1 VNKRLV
7 EIENSIRSNMMSGQG
22 SLGSSDRDPLKKI
35 ASLSIDLSY
44 RENPNFIPNAGAIL
58 QEFQDLRKS
67 KREVDKY
74 EASKEKKKARYMG
87 RNSVPVF
94 RKEPEVPRRMDRHL
108 TDVLD
113 SQESLEDPRNL
124 LNSNF
129 GKPANR
135 QAQ

>member
-1 VNKRLV
+1 
-7 EIENSIRSNMMSGQG
+7 
-22 SLGSSDRDPLKKI
+22 
-35 ASLSIDLSY
+35 LSY

-74 EASKEKKKARYMG
+74 EASKEKKKGRYMG
-87 RNSVPVF
+87 RNSFAVI

-113 SQESLEDPRNL
+113 SHESLEDPKKL

>member
-1 VNKRLV
+1 ML
-7 EIENSIRSNMMSGQG
+7 SGQG
-22 SLGSSDRDPLKKI
+22 SLDSSDLDPLRSI

-67 KREVDKY
+67 KRDVDKY
-74 EASKEKKKARYMG
+74 EASKEKKKGIYMG
-87 RNSVPVF
+87 RNSFPVF
-94 RKEPEVPRRMDRHL
+94 RKEPEVPRRINHNL

-113 SQESLEDPRNL
+113 SHESLQDPRNL

>member
-7 EIENSIRSNMMSGQG
+7 ETENSIRSNMLSGQG
-22 SLGSSDRDPLKKI
+22 SLDSSDLDPLRSI

-67 KREVDKY
+67 KRDVDKY
-74 EASKEKKKARYMG
+74 EASKEKKKGIYMG
-87 RNSVPVF
+87 RNSFPVF
-94 RKEPEVPRRMDRHL
+94 RKEPEVPRRINHNL

-113 SQESLEDPRNL
+113 SHESLQDPRNL

>member
-1 VNKRLV
+1 VNKRLA
-7 EIENSIRSNMMSGQG
+7 ETENSIRSNMLSGRG
-22 SLGSSDRDPLKKI
+22 SLDSSDLDPLRSI

-67 KREVDKY
+67 KRDVDKY
-74 EASKEKKKARYMG
+74 EASKEKKKGIYMG
-87 RNSVPVF
+87 RNSFPVF
-94 RKEPEVPRRMDRHL
+94 RKEPEVPRRINHNL

-113 SQESLEDPRNL
+113 SHESLQDPRNL

>member
-1 VNKRLV
+1 
-7 EIENSIRSNMMSGQG
+7 MPSGQG
-22 SLGSSDRDPLKKI
+22 SLDNSDRVPLRRS

-58 QEFQDLRKS
+58 QEFQDLQKS

-74 EASKEKKKARYMG
+74 EASKEKKKGRYMG
-87 RNSVPVF
+87 RNMFSVF
-94 RKEPEVPRRMDRHL
+94 RKEPEVPRRMDHYL
-108 TDVLD
+108 TDVPHYR
-113 SQESLEDPRNL
+113 ESLQDPKNL
-124 LNSNF
+124 LNTNL

>member
-1 VNKRLV
+1 
-7 EIENSIRSNMMSGQG
+7 MQSGQG
-22 SLGSSDRDPLKKI
+22 SLDSSDRVPLRKS

-58 QEFQDLRKS
+58 QEFQDLQKS

-74 EASKEKKKARYMG
+74 EASKEKKKGRYMG
-87 RNSVPVF
+87 RSMFSVF
-94 RKEPEVPRRMDRHL
+94 RKEPEVPRRMDHYL
-108 TDVLD
+108 TDVPHNGETLH
-113 SQESLEDPRNL
+113 DPKNF
-124 LNSNF
+124 LNTNF